1 MTLPG
6 DGPESSQSI
15 NHPGIV
21 GPHSSPNAGAKTCQ
35 RVLAEDS
42 DIGIPHVIAVHSYY
56 FFKKNQVY
64 GNPASSKS
72 TSTAFPIAFAHFIS
86 LCHILTILNNISNIF
101 IIICILWQYII
112 SEI

>member
-1 MTLPG
+1 MGLK
-6 DGPESSQSI
+6 SSQSI

-21 GPHSSPNAGAKTCQ
+21 GPHSSPNAGGKTCQ

-42 DIGIPHVIAVHSYY
+42 DTGIPHFIAITL
-56 FFKKNQVY
+56 KKQKTKNKVY

-72 TSTAFPIAFAHFIS
+72 TSTTFSIAFAHFMS

-101 IIICILWQYII
+101 IIIIFYGNV
-112 SEI
+112 